1 MNKAGGKCATPYSSG
16 LALPL
21 VANYNDAAHS
31 GGQGVR
37 SSQRTTST
45 GGEARNSLGTP
56 GLVYFWVTY
65 WRPLALDPGLKPQSA
80 DHLRQGDTVGQGSGN
95 VPADVRRRQIR
106 KAD

>member
-1 MNKAGGKCATPYSSG
+1 MPLTAGGRAFG
-16 LALPL
+16 HHNERLPL
-21 VANYNDAAHS
+21 
-31 GGQGVR
+31 
-37 SSQRTTST
+37 
-45 GGEARNSLGTP
+45 EARPGLLGTP

-106 KAD
+106 KADWRACRLSENGM